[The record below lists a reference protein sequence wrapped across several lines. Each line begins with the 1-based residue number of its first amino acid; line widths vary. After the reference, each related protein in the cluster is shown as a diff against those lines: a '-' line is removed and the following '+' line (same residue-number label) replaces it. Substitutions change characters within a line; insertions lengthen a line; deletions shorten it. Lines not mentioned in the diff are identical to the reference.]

1 MNKLSARQT
10 MRKIFILQKV
20 AEVEVDAI
28 RAGAV
33 HPMLY
38 VSAKCRGAGR
48 IISGMAQYP
57 AKMFRAD
64 KPAIDSRRA
73 RRFAYKGRVLKAWSL
88 PTGAAV

>member
-1 MNKLSARQT
+1 MNKLSARQK
-10 MRKIFILQKV
+10 MRAMFIAQKV
-20 AEVEVDAI
+20 VEVEVEAI

-64 KPAIDSRRA
+64 KPAVDSRRA
-73 RRFAYKGRVLKAWSL
+73 RRFAYKGRVLNVGSL
-88 PTGAAV
+88 PTGSAV

>member
-1 MNKLSARQT
+1 
-10 MRKIFILQKV
+10 MRKIFIAQKV
-20 AEVEVDAI
+20 VEFEVEAI

-64 KPAIDSRRA
+64 KPAVDKRRV
-73 RRFAYKGRVLKAWSL
+73 RRFAYKGRVFSS
-88 PTGAAV
+88 GATI